1 MVSVGPS
8 NGGTAASVSVTA
20 ANVDAWANPS
30 NALTN
35 DTNAAT
41 VTRNPIQSGDVAQ
54 RFQAL
59 RITNF
64 GFAIP
69 VSSDI
74 LGVTVRVL
82 GRRVGFV
89 TSSTPLRLVNG
100 ATALGSERNVTLPGS
115 FGSHQSVGGPND
127 MWGAALTPAVVN
139 SANFGV
145 RIQPRIDNASPA
157 AVGQAATVD
166 IRHMDMTIEYSLG
179 GIVLTV
185 TSAVQL
191 DSGLVTLDV
200 SSAAF
205 LEYEFQ
211 RTVTAGAMLGPFLY
225 ISNPGYG
232 DLVDN
237 ANFTVEW
244 EFGPGVQVDYRLRIY
259 ENNDGGTLS
268 GLVYDSGVVPSS
280 QPSHLVDQPV
290 PNPADLWV
298 IVDVNTVDSSG
309 RSAPSLITTA
319 FTTPNNVENVR
330 AQAIGDCT
338 NGGNAEFPHVEL
350 RWSEI
355 DAGANAFIAYD
366 VRRREAG
373 ETNYA
378 TVATITT
385 QTVTIYRDYEVNSG
399 TVYEYAVVYRA
410 ITGGGVTLVSENQA
424 TPARGLVN
432 FDGQW
437 LHNTRDPRMVA
448 HLDSFDVRTEWQ
460 QSQRLVLP
468 WGRTAGTMFFGENLY
483 RTGTLK
489 PHAALLPGVAAS
501 IRVPNGDIW
510 QEIERLLDAQQNDR
524 AVLCLR
530 LGRERE
536 LVYCQVTRPRRTA
549 GQKQYTAELQFVEVS
564 R

>member
-1 MVSVGPS
+1 MASSGPTA
-8 NGGTAASVSVTA
+8 GGTAASVVQGTGTQL
-20 ANVDAWANPS
+20 AWSNPS
-30 NALTN
+30 NALVN
-35 DTNAAT
+35 DANAAS
-41 VTRNPIQSGDVAQ
+41 VSGTMGSGGDT
-54 RFQAL
+54 FQTL
-59 RITNF
+59 RLTNF

-69 VSSDI
+69 ASATIVGVTARIIARRTNFMASAAQLSLAGVSS
-74 LGVTVRVL
+74 
-82 GRRVGFV
+82 
-89 TSSTPLRLVNG
+89 SN
-100 ATALGSERNVTLPGS
+100 RNVTLGTSFPGS
-115 FGSHQSVGGPND
+115 PQSVGGASD
-127 MWGAALTPAVVN
+127 LWGASL
-139 SANFGV
+139 
-145 RIQPRIDNASPA
+145 SPA
-157 AVGQAATVD
+157 IVNGSSFGIQARVFASNEPAATGQPGGSD
-166 IRHMDMTIEYSLG
+166 IRYMDLTIEYLLE
-179 GIVLTV
+179 GIALTV
-185 TSAVQL
+185 TSAAQL
-191 DSGLVTLDV
+191 GSGLVPLDV
-200 SSAAF
+200 TSAAF

-211 RTVTAGAMLGPFLY
+211 RTLTAGAMLGPYLY
-225 ISNPGYG
+225 ISSPGYG

-259 ENNDGGTLS
+259 ETNDGGTLS

-280 QPSHLVDQPV
+280 TPSHYVDQPI

-319 FTTPNNVENVR
+319 FTTPNNVTGVR
-330 AQAIGDCT
+330 TQAIGDCT
-338 NGGNAEFPHVEL
+338 NGGNSEFPHVEL

-385 QTVTIYRDYEVNSG
+385 QTATIFRDYEVNSG

-410 ITGGGVTLVSENQA
+410 LTGGGVTLVSENQA
-424 TPARGLVN
+424 MPARGMVN

-437 LHNTRDPRMVA
+437 LHNVRDPRMVA

-468 WGRTAGTMFFGENLY
+468 WGRQAGTMFFGENLY
-483 RTGTLK
+483 RTGTMK
-489 PHAALLPGVAAS
+489 PHAALLPGVAANV
-501 IRVPNGDIW
+501 RVPNGDIW
-510 QEIERLLDAQQNDR
+510 QDLERLLNAQQYDR

-536 LVYCQVTRPRRTA
+536 LIYCQITRPRRTA

-564 R
+564 T